1 MTPARIAHPKLPNS
15 LKSKQSWFYSPA
27 TSLSLLLPFRG
38 TDWKIFETKSWMG
51 GQGVFSMP
59 DPRCV
64 ETVELICRRKNQTQ
78 CGPGV
83 RMRVCLSQPGQ
94 QPVLF
99 SISICRLEAES
110 LMAVQQPRKR
120 KSLERTKHS
129 QASPS
134 FHFYLLNGN
143 KLIIKSI
150 FSVEEQ
156 YILMSFSKSRWH
168 FLLYMLA
175 DPSWK

>member
-1 MTPARIAHPKLPNS
+1 
-15 LKSKQSWFYSPA
+15 
-27 TSLSLLLPFRG
+27 
-38 TDWKIFETKSWMG
+38 MG

-64 ETVELICRRKNQTQ
+64 EIVELICRRKHQTQ
-78 CGPGV
+78 RGPGV

-94 QPVLF
+94 QPVLT

-110 LMAVQQPRKR
+110 LMPAKQPPKR
-120 KSLERTKHS
+120 KCLQRTKHS

-134 FHFYLLNGN
+134 FHFYMLNGS

-150 FSVEEQ
+150 FSVKEQ
-156 YILMSFSKSRWH
+156 CIPMCFSKGRWH
-168 FLLYMLA
+168 FYFACWQIHHASSQPTSHNL
-175 DPSWK
+175 KNRGCI